1 MAKKIVVFQFQDGV
15 QIKIIKCFAGN
26 TEEDQLQE
34 IKFRYVSDNSM
45 YQPKCSS

>member
-1 MAKKIVVFQFQDGV
+1 MVFQFQDGV
-15 QIKIIKCFAGN
+15 QIKFIKCFAGN

-34 IKFRYVSDNSM
+34 EIKFRYVSNNSM